1 MGVSHKCARLEDPNL
16 SISGQQMDS
25 YEYQN
30 NHHHPTLALAQQ
42 TRVGLRI
49 AEKYITKKKKLKS
62 SNLSNIFGHPPI
74 MVDSKISN
82 HGSHMHG
89 VGEHI

>member
-1 MGVSHKCARLEDPNL
+1 MRVSHKCARLEDPNL

-49 AEKYITKKKKLKS
+49 AEKYITKKKEVKIFQSQQHFWTS
-62 SNLSNIFGHPPI
+62 SH
-74 MVDSKISN
+74 
-82 HGSHMHG
+82 HGG
-89 VGEHI
+89 Q

>member
-16 SISGQQMDS
+16 SISDQQMDS

-30 NHHHPTLALAQQ
+30 NHHHHHHTTLALAQQ

-49 AEKYITKKKKLKS
+49 EEKYITKKKTVKIFQSQQHFWTS
-62 SNLSNIFGHPPI
+62 S
-74 MVDSKISN
+74 SKISN

-89 VGEHI
+89 VGEHN